1 MQVLILQLVERAL
14 GMALFYQKSY
24 LQAVKT
30 KLVVLNQSKGAFYQL
45 KTQETMLLL
54 QIKEVS
60 LLLVQK
66 VFL

>member
-24 LQAVKT
+24 LQAAKT